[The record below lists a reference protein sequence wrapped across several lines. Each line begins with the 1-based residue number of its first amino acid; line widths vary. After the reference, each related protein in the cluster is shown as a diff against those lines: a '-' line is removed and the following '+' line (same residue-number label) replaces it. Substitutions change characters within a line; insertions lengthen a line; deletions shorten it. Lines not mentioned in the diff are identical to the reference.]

1 MIKERVMRT
10 KWIIAIIPTELLE
23 SLERQLATAHAP
35 GLTITK
41 VKGYG
46 EYKNFFSSDLTT
58 VHTKV
63 EIFADEAEVEAIT
76 NAIVEVG
83 KSTVPGAGIVA
94 VVPVDGFLH
103 LHVPPGESAGPAE

>member
-1 MIKERVMRT
+1 MSMKCV
-10 KWIIAIIPTELLE
+10 IAVVPSDLLQA
-23 SLERQLATAHAP
+23 LERKLATVHAP
-35 GLTITK
+35 GLTTTK

-63 EIFADEAEVEAIT
+63 EIFADEAEVQAIT

-94 VVPVDGFLH
+94 VVPVEAFLH
-103 LHVPPGESAGPAE
+103 LHVPAGESAGAAE

>member
-1 MIKERVMRT
+1 MSIKWV
-10 KWIIAIIPTELLE
+10 IAIVPTELLE
-23 SLERQLATAHAP
+23 QLERKLATVHAP
-35 GLTITK
+35 DLTITR

-46 EYKNFFSSDLTT
+46 EYKNFFSSDLTS

-76 NAIVEVG
+76 KAIVEVG

-94 VVPVDGFLH
+94 VVPVEAFLH
-103 LHVPPGESAGPAE
+103 LHVPPGESAGAAE

>member
-46 EYKNFFSSDLTT
+46 EYKNFFSSDLT
-58 VHTKV
+58 
-63 EIFADEAEVEAIT
+63 
-76 NAIVEVG
+76 
-83 KSTVPGAGIVA
+83 
-94 VVPVDGFLH
+94 
-103 LHVPPGESAGPAE
+103 

>member
-1 MIKERVMRT
+1 MRT

-94 VVPVDGFLH
+94 VVP
-103 LHVPPGESAGPAE
+103 AE